1 MTALRHHTSGYDPH
15 RAKVCCEARR
25 RHIYGPIV
33 PMDKEPGLLRRLF
46 GRVCS

>member
-25 RHIYGPIV
+25 RHIYGPV
-33 PMDKEPGLLRRLF
+33 QPMSYDEPGLLARIFRRK
-46 GRVCS
+46 